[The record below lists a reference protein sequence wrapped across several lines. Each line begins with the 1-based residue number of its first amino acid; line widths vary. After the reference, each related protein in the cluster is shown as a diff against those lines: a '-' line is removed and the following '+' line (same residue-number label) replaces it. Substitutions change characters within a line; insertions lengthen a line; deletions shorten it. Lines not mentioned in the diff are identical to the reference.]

1 MITFQYHNEPKEL
14 SPGAWFSARPQGDV
28 FADTPSE
35 TLCGII
41 SEIDGGTPWQEIVA
55 RTYATKQPW
64 LHRIITSPTRDL
76 FFRSHCKLHGQ
87 RILDVGS
94 GWGQQALTL
103 AKTNEVCAVEPN
115 PDRLGFVRAVARQGG
130 IQDRLYFINADML
143 ALDFATQFDT
153 VTCVGVLEWAANFHP
168 EDNAPTIQQKFLRR
182 IHSALKPG
190 GQCIVGIEN
199 RLGLKYL
206 LGARDDHTGT
216 RHIGTLDYTQANAR
230 WRTLH
235 QRDLRVITYSQT
247 EYLQLLK
254 AAGFSGADFFAAY
267 PDYKLPEVILPCN
280 DPAAV
285 TTFFRSGKFVPEHDG
300 WDGSTLLDSDQTA
313 LASHYRS
320 LAEIGIAHHFAP
332 SFFIIAHK

>member
-1 MITFQYHNEPKEL
+1 MITFQYQNEHKAL
-14 SPGAWFSARPQGDV
+14 GPGDWFSARPQGDV

-35 TLCGII
+35 TLCRLI
-41 SEIDGGTPWQEIVA
+41 SEIEKGTPWQETVA
-55 RTYATKQPW
+55 RAYAAEHPW
-64 LHRIITSPTRDL
+64 LHQIIASPKRDL
-76 FFRSHCKLHGQ
+76 FFRSHCQLNGQ

-94 GWGQQALTL
+94 GWGQQALIL

-115 PDRLGFVRAVARQGG
+115 PDRLAFVRAVARQDG
-130 IQDRLYFINADML
+130 IQDRLYFFNADML
-143 ALDFATQFDT
+143 ALDFATQFDA

-168 EDNAPTIQQKFLRR
+168 TDNAPAVQQKFLRR
-182 IHSALKPG
+182 LYDSLKPG

-216 RHIGTLDYTQANAR
+216 RNLCTLDYTQANNR
-230 WRTLH
+230 WHNLH

-247 EYLQLLK
+247 EYQQLFT
-254 AAGFSGADFFAAY
+254 AAGFSGTDFYAAY

-280 DPAAV
+280 EPDAV
-285 TTFFRSGKFVPEHDG
+285 TAFFRSGQFVAEHDG
-300 WDGSTLLDSDQTA
+300 WDGSTLSDTEQAA
-313 LASHYRS
+313 LISHYRS
-320 LAEIGIAHHFAP
+320 FAEIGIAHHFAP